1 VASVAGSI
9 IQVTPVTLAGGAS
22 CTITYGSG
30 GGTSGANAP
39 TSVTTSTFSA
49 AEKSTAGGLLTSLAV
64 SPQVA
69 VGAGTPLPIQI
80 YGSDAIGTSIAIS
93 QQEFPTAGT
102 AGAVVLCRSDFFSD
116 CLVGGP
122 LAADVNGPLLITP
135 GASLSNTIDSRV
147 DTEIERVLPTGR
159 TVYILGGDLAV
170 SPNIDVTLAGQG
182 YNVIREAGINE
193 FATAVDVAEAEGNP
207 STIFEATGLSFYD
220 ALSAVPA
227 AIKTH
232 AAILLTNGSS
242 ESLETFVYLLSFPG
256 DTRYAIGGPLAAYGA
271 DPYAL
276 PVYGQDLFGTSDA
289 VAAQFFPGASIFGVA
304 TAADYPDALG
314 GGVFMA
320 TGGRSGALLLVNQNA
335 PLPPE
340 ILPYL
345 NSLAF
350 GTQGYVFGGPLAVA
364 FSVLLALQA
373 AVG

>member
-1 VASVAGSI
+1 
-9 IQVTPVTLAGGAS
+9 
-22 CTITYGSG
+22 
-30 GGTSGANAP
+30 
-39 TSVTTSTFSA
+39 
-49 AEKSTAGGLLTSLAV
+49 
-64 SPQVA
+64 
-69 VGAGTPLPIQI
+69 
-80 YGSDAIGTSIAIS
+80 
-93 QQEFPTAGT
+93 
-102 AGAVVLCRSDFFSD
+102 VLCRSDFFSD

-242 ESLETFVYLLSFPG
+242 ESLETFAYLLSFPG